1 MMNPMQMK
9 INQIINS
16 NPQAKQ
22 FYESMKGKTPA
33 ELKQYAQNLAQSK
46 GINLNEFLSQYGLT
60 AK

>member
-1 MMNPMQMK
+1 MNPMQMK

-22 FYESMKGKTPA
+22 FYETMKGKTPA

-46 GINLNEFLSQYGLT
+46 GINLNEFLSQYGLSVN
-60 AK
+60 

>member
-1 MMNPMQMK
+1 MNPLQMK

-22 FYESMKGKTPA
+22 FYETMKGKSPA

-46 GINLNEFLSQYGLT
+46 GINLNEFLGQYGIS
-60 AK
+60 AN

>member
-1 MMNPMQMK
+1 MQMK

-22 FYESMKGKTPA
+22 FYETMKSKSPA

-46 GINLNEFLSQYGLT
+46 GINLNEFLNQNGLSVN
-60 AK
+60 

>member
-1 MMNPMQMK
+1 MNPLQMK

-22 FYESMKGKTPA
+22 FYETMKGKSPA

-46 GINLNEFLSQYGLT
+46 GINLNEFLSQYGIS
-60 AK
+60 AN

>member
-1 MMNPMQMK
+1 MQMK

-22 FYESMKGKTPA
+22 FYEQMKGKSPA

-46 GINLNEFLSQYGLT
+46 GINLNEFLNQYGLSVN
-60 AK
+60 

>member
-1 MMNPMQMK
+1 MQMK

-22 FYESMKGKTPA
+22 FYEQMKGKSPA

-46 GINLNEFLSQYGLT
+46 GINLNEFLNQYGLYVN
-60 AK
+60 

>member
-1 MMNPMQMK
+1 MNPMQMK

-22 FYESMKGKTPA
+22 FYETMKGKSPS

-46 GINLNEFLSQYGLT
+46 GINLNEFLSQYGIS
-60 AK
+60 AN

>member
-1 MMNPMQMK
+1 MNPMQMK

-22 FYESMKGKTPA
+22 FYETMKGKSPA

-46 GINLNEFLSQYGLT
+46 GINLNEFLNQYGLSVN
-60 AK
+60 

>member
-1 MMNPMQMK
+1 MQMK

-22 FYESMKGKTPA
+22 FYETMKGKSQE

-46 GINLNEFLSQYGLT
+46 GINLNEFLNQYGLSVN
-60 AK
+60 

>member
-1 MMNPMQMK
+1 MNPMQMK

-22 FYESMKGKTPA
+22 FYETMKSKSPA

-46 GINLNEFLSQYGLT
+46 GINLNEFLNQYGLSVN
-60 AK
+60 

>member
-1 MMNPMQMK
+1 MNPMQMK

-22 FYESMKGKTPA
+22 FYEQMKGKSPM

-46 GINLNEFLSQYGLT
+46 GINLNEFLNQYGLSVN
-60 AK
+60 

>member
-1 MMNPMQMK
+1 MQMK

-22 FYESMKGKTPA
+22 FYEQMKGKSPM

-46 GINLNEFLSQYGLT
+46 GINLNEFLNQYGLSVN
-60 AK
+60 

>member
-1 MMNPMQMK
+1 MNPMQMK

-22 FYESMKGKTPA
+22 FYETMKSKSPA

-46 GINLNEFLSQYGLT
+46 GINLNEFLSQYGIS
-60 AK
+60 AN

>member
-1 MMNPMQMK
+1 MNPMQMK

-22 FYESMKGKTPA
+22 FYETMKGKSPA

-46 GINLNEFLSQYGLT
+46 GINLNEFLSQYGLSVN
-60 AK
+60 

>member
-1 MMNPMQMK
+1 MNPMQMK

-22 FYESMKGKTPA
+22 FYETMKGKSPA

-46 GINLNEFLSQYGLT
+46 GINLNEFLNQYGISVN
-60 AK
+60 

>member
-1 MMNPMQMK
+1 MQMK

-22 FYESMKGKTPA
+22 FYETMKGKSPA

-46 GINLNEFLSQYGLT
+46 GINLNEFLNQYGLSVN
-60 AK
+60 